1 MRVYGEAYFCLN
13 MGMDFLCL
21 LLAARLGRLRFRP
34 GRALLAAG
42 LGGGYALL
50 ALMGPPWLGGAWGL
64 MLSALCMCLLAFGR
78 RGLRGFPLLL
88 AVGLF
93 FWGVAEYFRGRR
105 APAGL
110 ILAGCAFSGLGLAA
124 LLLRRG
130 PDGEGR
136 FEVELRLGGRRAVLP
151 ALRDSGNLLA
161 DPVSGLPVIVIPAPL
176 ARSLLPPGTRP
187 ERLDTLP
194 PGGRLIRMRT
204 AGGVG
209 TAMLFCPD
217 EIILRQGGAARRV
230 DAMAAAAPFR
240 DCWALL
246 PEALFSN
253 DAGPLPSEGPQERKD
268 LHAGF

>member
-78 RGLRGFPLLL
+78 RGLRGFP
-88 AVGLF
+88 
-93 FWGVAEYFRGRR
+93 
-105 APAGL
+105 
-110 ILAGCAFSGLGLAA
+110 

-253 DAGPLPSEGPQERKD
+253 DAGSLPSEGPQERKD